1 LKMSVLDIAGK
12 KAKYDALIEARKS
25 CRACV
30 DLVNPSVCQ
39 DGAFDC
45 NAIGAWS
52 KWQGNLDAP
61 VMVIGQD
68 WGDVAWFPERRA
80 VPPIPAGRTTRFL
93 SRDNAANIDG

>member
-1 LKMSVLDIAGK
+1 MSVLDIAGK

-30 DLVNPSVCQ
+30 DLVNPSICQ
-39 DGAFDC
+39 DGALDC

-68 WGDVAWFPERRA
+68 WGDVAWFVREE
-80 VPPIPAGRTTRFL
+80 GRSTDT
-93 SRDNAANIDG
+93 SRTNNTLPVA